1 MKRQSGVS
9 LSGAVA
15 VMVILALLAVTGMKL
30 FPVVVEYYG
39 VKKVLATMEAAGD
52 TKGTVGEIRKA
63 FDRRG
68 LIDSITVVTG
78 ADLDITKDSG
88 ETVVSAAWSVKVPL
102 FANVSA
108 CIDFSATTAR
118 ATF

>member
-1 MKRQSGVS
+1 MNRQRGVS

-15 VMVILALLAVTGMKL
+15 VMIILALLAVTGMKL
-30 FPVVVEYYG
+30 FPAVVEYYG

-52 TKGTVGEIRKA
+52 TKSTVSEIRKA

-68 LIDSITVVTG
+68 LIDSITVITG
-78 ADLDITKDSG
+78 ADLDITKEGG
-88 ETVVSAAWSVKVPL
+88 ETIVSAAWSVKVPL
-102 FANVSA
+102 FSNVSA
-108 CIDFSATTAR
+108 CIDFSASTAK